1 MRITAAEVMRRT
13 ALQPG
18 GTRPGG
24 GAAPGRRSAPV
35 KAPSSAT
42 PMSPP
47 SPDPAQGAAP
57 GGAPGGAEDPTQ
69 QGQPG
74 QPQGNEDLQAV
85 TQSLLNDYFDDQKI
99 ADVSERVKQLIP
111 LVGPEHAEKFVKVFS
126 DWIKSA
132 QVLKANL
139 MAMVVMATPAKMME
153 NQMST
158 MMNQLMQQTNQQQQG
173 PQPLKVPVT

>member
-1 MRITAAEVMRRT
+1 MRITAAEVMRKT
-13 ALQPG
+13 ALQP
-18 GTRPGG
+18 G

-99 ADVSERVKQLIP
+99 ADVSERVQQLIP
-111 LVGPEHAEKFVKVFS
+111 LVGPEHAEKFVKVNAALRS
-126 DWIKSA
+126 VSRRKSS
-132 QVLKANL
+132 
-139 MAMVVMATPAKMME
+139 VV
-153 NQMST
+153 S
-158 MMNQLMQQTNQQQQG
+158 G
-173 PQPLKVPVT
+173 PWVC